1 MFCSQATCC
10 AKPASRKFAA
20 LAVYLSQLPLYLDG
34 SVALQFQPKLDQKSM
49 KKPAVLIIDDDPS
62 HLRIYGWIIQS
73 AGFDSCPALVSLDGV
88 ELPDTQIDLAL
99 LDYHLNARVTASEI
113 AQQLRRKY
121 QNAPILVLSDALM
134 MPDDIAP
141 FVDGFIRKGDPAR
154 LVETVSQ
161 TVRNAV
167 GTSQ

>member
-1 MFCSQATCC
+1 
-10 AKPASRKFAA
+10 
-20 LAVYLSQLPLYLDG
+20 
-34 SVALQFQPKLDQKSM
+34 M

-73 AGFDSCPALVSLDGV
+73 AGFEPSPALVGLGPL
-88 ELPDTQIDLAL
+88 ELPDTEIDLVL
-99 LDYHLNARVTASEI
+99 LDYHLNGDVTAAEI
-113 AQQLRRKY
+113 AQQLREKY

-161 TVRNAV
+161 RINGAAAA
-167 GTSQ
+167 SQ

>member
-1 MFCSQATCC
+1 
-10 AKPASRKFAA
+10 
-20 LAVYLSQLPLYLDG
+20 
-34 SVALQFQPKLDQKSM
+34 M

-73 AGFDSCPALVSLDGV
+73 AGFEPCPALVGLGPL
-88 ELPDTQIDLAL
+88 ELPETQIDLVL
-99 LDYHLNARVTASEI
+99 LDYHLNGDVTAAEI
-113 AQQLRRKY
+113 AQQLREKY

-161 TVRNAV
+161 RINGAAAA
-167 GTSQ
+167 SQ

>member
-1 MFCSQATCC
+1 
-10 AKPASRKFAA
+10 
-20 LAVYLSQLPLYLDG
+20 
-34 SVALQFQPKLDQKSM
+34 M

-73 AGFDSCPALVSLDGV
+73 AGFESISALAGPDAL
-88 ELPDTQIDLAL
+88 ELPESQIDLVL
-99 LDYHLNARVTASEI
+99 LDYHLHGNMTAPQI
-113 AQQLRRKY
+113 AQQLRTKY
-121 QNAPILVLSDALM
+121 QNTPILVLSDAMM

-161 TVRNAV
+161 RLEDAA
-167 GTSQ
+167 